1 VDREGTILRA
11 DLSGWIA
18 NAGKYRH
25 KQRSGVNGYN
35 AGQVRGRFGESIVA
49 NGGTSLPAVQH
60 DYAGD
65 RVQRVSG
72 IFPDDAVS
80 GGICVDVDRE

>member
-1 VDREGTILRA
+1 MLG
-11 DLSGWIA
+11 
-18 NAGKYRH
+18 NAGVVVSKEAERMAIM
-25 KQRSGVNGYN
+25 R
-35 AGQVRGRFGESIVA
+35 VRGRFGESIVA
-49 NGGTSLPAVQH
+49 NGGASVPAVQH

-72 IFPDDAVS
+72 IFPDNAVN